1 MQKLSLIS
9 FSETD
14 QKPLFILHNDNEAI
28 HYIVHGAKWK
38 MVIGVENTQF
48 VYEDDILSNL
58 DWKID
63 LRCFQTANY
72 VVLLVD
78 IVCAQQT
85 VEM

>member
-1 MQKLSLIS
+1 M
-9 FSETD
+9 
-14 QKPLFILHNDNEAI
+14 
-28 HYIVHGAKWK
+28 
-38 MVIGVENTQF
+38 MIGVENTPF
-48 VYEDDILSNL
+48 VYEDDILSHL

-63 LRCFQTANY
+63 LRCFQTANC

>member
-1 MQKLSLIS
+1 M
-9 FSETD
+9 
-14 QKPLFILHNDNEAI
+14 
-28 HYIVHGAKWK
+28 
-38 MVIGVENTQF
+38 MIGVENTPF

-63 LRCFQTANY
+63 LRCFQTANC